1 MKEEK
6 KDLAAEEES
15 EKKSS
20 TVTIV
25 AIIVSSGLAVLAGF
39 FIWVFWERINPCK
52 KKDQTP
58 SNSKV
63 TFDPDTSARQPI
75 AVKTK

>member
-15 EKKSS
+15 EKESS
-20 TVTIV
+20 TGAIVTIIV
-25 AIIVSSGLAVLAGF
+25 IIGLAVVAGIL
-39 FIWVFWERINPCK
+39 IWAFREKLNLCK

-63 TFDPDTSARQPI
+63 TFDPDTSARQLI
-75 AVKTK
+75 AEKKK